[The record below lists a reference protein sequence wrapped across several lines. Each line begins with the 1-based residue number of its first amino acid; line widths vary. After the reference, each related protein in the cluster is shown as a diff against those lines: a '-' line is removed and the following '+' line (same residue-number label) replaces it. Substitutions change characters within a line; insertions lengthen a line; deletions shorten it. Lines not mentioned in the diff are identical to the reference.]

1 MYWQPAAARGEASK
15 SLMLLLC
22 DRNGMTKPR
31 KYGKHRVQVGRAVLC
46 TPLRGDDG
54 AYGVTR
60 PTALARFTSHSRSA
74 APRGSSSRVQARFR
88 LPPGRRAIVRYA

>member
-31 KYGKHRVQVGRAVLC
+31 KYGKHRVQVGRAESSARRFAE
-46 TPLRGDDG
+46 T
-54 AYGVTR
+54 
-60 PTALARFTSHSRSA
+60 TARTE
-74 APRGSSSRVQARFR
+74 
-88 LPPGRRAIVRYA
+88 